1 MDKKN
6 KKILLITISIVW
18 IIIEIMLE
26 GSIMKKVM
34 NTGFEPFENITFIL
48 AIILLII
55 GICIEIPK
63 TEINNNDKKI
73 LKYKILRAI
82 GYLPFIGI
90 ILFGIFSMFNGFD
103 FMFSTSRGID
113 AFIGTIIIWS
123 IIIWPLYIHGLI
135 LIIKRNNK
143 IKNFS
148 SKSIINDEQNIEQ
161 EVTFTT
167 NNQEE
172 NNINNN
178 NQ

>member
-1 MDKKN
+1 MDKKK

-26 GSIMKKVM
+26 GSIMNKVM

-90 ILFGIFSMFNGFD
+90 ILFGIF
-103 FMFSTSRGID
+103 
-113 AFIGTIIIWS
+113 
-123 IIIWPLYIHGLI
+123 
-135 LIIKRNNK
+135 
-143 IKNFS
+143 
-148 SKSIINDEQNIEQ
+148 
-161 EVTFTT
+161 
-167 NNQEE
+167 
-172 NNINNN
+172 
-178 NQ
+178 